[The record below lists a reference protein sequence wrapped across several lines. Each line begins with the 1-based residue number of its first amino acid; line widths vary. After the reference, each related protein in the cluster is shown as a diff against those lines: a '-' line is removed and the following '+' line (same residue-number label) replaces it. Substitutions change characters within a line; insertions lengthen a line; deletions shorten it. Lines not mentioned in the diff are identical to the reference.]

1 MSYDPTRHHRRSIRL
16 RNYDYSSAGAY
27 FVSILVKQREC
38 LLGEVVDGEIRLSEI
53 GEIAEAIWERLP
65 ERYPGVELD
74 EFVVMPNHVHGII
87 VITVE
92 AEGAI
97 SQTVGAYGRVSSG
110 EVVRAVHEPPLRAPP
125 LRSPVREL
133 SRSTAPPTAQE
144 RRRMLL
150 PKIIGY
156 FKMNTAK
163 RANLLRALPGVPFWQ
178 RDYYEHVIRD
188 PAELERIRD
197 YVAHNPLKWE
207 LDQVHPD
214 NPSKW

>member
-1 MSYDPTRHHRRSIRL
+1 MSYDPDRHHRRSIRL

-27 FVSILVKQREC
+27 FVTILVKDREC
-38 LLGEVVDGEIRLSEI
+38 LLGQVADGEMRLSEI
-53 GEIAEAIWERLP
+53 GEVVRAIWESLP

-74 EFVVMPNHVHGII
+74 ESVIMPNHMHGII
-87 VITVE
+87 VITPE
-92 AEGAI
+92 AEQAAVADWDARR
-97 SQTVGAYGRVSSG
+97 SAR
-110 EVVRAVHEPPLRAPP
+110 EVRAVHEPPLRAPP
-125 LRSPVREL
+125 LRSP
-133 SRSTAPPTAQE
+133 APTALE

-150 PKIIGY
+150 PKIVGY

-163 RANLLRALPGVPFWQ
+163 RANQIRSMPGAPFWQ

-188 PAELERIRD
+188 EYDLQRIRD
-197 YVAHNPLKWE
+197 YIAGNPLKWE